1 MKDTL
6 KNIYLNFRKHLLRA
20 LAIFIS
26 HKKFHDVGSGQD
38 IKKIL
43 FIRIDR
49 IGDIVL
55 STPALKA
62 IKGTFPHSE
71 LTVLASPSNNPLIFN
86 NPNVDHI
93 VVYDRRGRLIDRI
106 KVIRKLRESGFDLAI
121 DPYADY
127 ELETALIVFF
137 SGAKKR
143 VGYASY
149 GREIF
154 FNLQAPRI
162 EDDQHFVD
170 LTLDVLK
177 PVGIV
182 TKDRTPEI
190 YLTGDEKKWAWD
202 WLNKNGL
209 GSNPVIG
216 IHPGAYYETQRWLPE
231 RFAELIELLQ
241 IDKKLDVIIFGGPDD
256 EHLVNRIC
264 SILHGEVTT
273 YIAHDLRKLA
283 ALISCCHVFVC
294 NNSGPLHISV
304 AIGTPTI
311 SFMGPTI
318 KERWMPIG
326 DIHTVLRI
334 DDLPCI
340 GCNKGYCK
348 INTHDC
354 MRLITPAMVIGVV
367 NDILKS

>member
-1 MKDTL
+1 L
-6 KNIYLNFRKHLLRA
+6 A
-20 LAIFIS
+20 AIFIFI
-26 HKKFHDVGSGQD
+26 KKSSNFETTLS

-62 IKGTFPHSE
+62 IKQAFPHSDM
-71 LTVLASPSNNPLIFN
+71 TVLASPSNSPIIFN
-86 NPNVDHI
+86 NPNIDHI

-106 KVIRKLRESGFDLAI
+106 RVIQKLRESGFDLAI

-127 ELETALIVFF
+127 ELETALIAFF
-137 SGAKKR
+137 SGAKR
-143 VGYASY
+143 RIGYASY
-149 GREIF
+149 GREVL
-154 FNLQAPRI
+154 FNLPAPEIRSSG
-162 EDDQHFVD
+162 HFID

-177 PVGIV
+177 PLNIDIND
-182 TKDRTPEI
+182 KTPEI
-190 YLTGDEKKWAWD
+190 YLTDDEKKWAGG
-202 WLNKNGL
+202 WLNKKEL
-209 GSNPVIG
+209 GCNPVIG
-216 IHPGAYYETQRWLPE
+216 MHPGAYYETQRWPPE

-241 IDKKLDVIIFGGPDD
+241 KDKKLDVIIFGGPGD
-256 EHLVNRIC
+256 EHLVDRIC

-273 YIAHDLRKLA
+273 YITHDLRKLA

-294 NNSGPLHISV
+294 NNSGPLHMSV

-326 DIHTVLRI
+326 NIHTVLRI

-340 GCNKGYCK
+340 GCNKGYCR

-354 MRLITPAMVIGVV
+354 MHLITAEIVI
-367 NDILKS
+367 NAIDNILYK